1 MMIAAILPHQRAGA
15 CRVQDRRQLLRGQE
29 RLVHDAI
36 DVTSIGL
43 ETSQLRENSYAS
55 HLQKATQFILCGEEM
70 MPRITKRE
78 RER

>member
-43 ETSQLRENSYAS
+43 ETSQLREIVMQVIFKKLRNSFYV
-55 HLQKATQFILCGEEM
+55 
-70 MPRITKRE
+70 E
-78 RER
+78 RK